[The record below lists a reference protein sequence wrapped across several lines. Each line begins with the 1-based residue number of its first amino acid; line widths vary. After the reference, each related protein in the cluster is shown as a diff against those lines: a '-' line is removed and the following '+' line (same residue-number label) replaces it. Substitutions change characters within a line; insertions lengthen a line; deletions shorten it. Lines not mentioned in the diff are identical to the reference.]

1 MTKSEKN
8 KQDPLALLNS
18 GITEIKQGSS
28 EMPYTAPSSVRQGSG
43 AGTENPKV
51 QKFKQQETKDK
62 V

>member
-8 KQDPLALLNS
+8 KQDPMALLNS

-28 EMPYTAPSSVRQGSG
+28 EMPYTAPSPVRQGAG

-51 QKFKQQETKDK
+51 QKFKQQ
-62 V
+62 

>member
-8 KQDPLALLNS
+8 KRDPMALLNS

-28 EMPYTAPSSVRQGSG
+28 EMPYTAPSPIRQGAG
-43 AGTENPKV
+43 AGAENPEVRKS
-51 QKFKQQETKDK
+51 KQQKTRDK